1 MVTRHVQGESPLP
14 NNEPWPGPR
23 LVVHDEDDAQRA
35 EVEAFIGRVYARR
48 FGAQVRAFAPT
59 LVSLRDPLDGSILAA
74 AGYRSA
80 RQMPLFLERYLDEPV
95 ESLLA
100 AQAGAPLPSRD
111 GIFEVGH
118 LAADRSGEG
127 RRLIFLL
134 GPHLA
139 AEGAQWVV
147 STLTEELRHL
157 FVRLGIA
164 PLALSGDAF
173 AHWPLLAKGI
183 ANGTDPAHPD
193 YWGDVR
199 QKDQRLVELA
209 ALGFALRLAPQHL
222 WEPLSDAQKDNV
234 RRYLLTAR
242 ERNYADNN
250 WKFFRVM
257 VDMALAAGVVDLE
270 GLRRTL
276 E

>member
-1 MVTRHVQGESPLP
+1 MVTRYVQGQSPLP

-48 FGAQVRAFAPT
+48 FGAQVRSFAPT

-80 RQMPLFLERYLDEPV
+80 RQSPLFLERYLDAPV
-95 ESLLA
+95 ETQLA
-100 AQAGAPLPSRD
+100 AQSGAPLARRD

-118 LAADRSGEG
+118 LAADRAGEG

-164 PLALSGDAF
+164 PLALGRADPAV
-173 AHWPLLAKGI
+173 L
-183 ANGTDPAHPD
+183 GTDVAQ
-193 YWGDVR
+193 WGSYYDHRPVVLAGHLR
-199 QKDQRLVELA
+199 Q
-209 ALGFALRLAPQHL
+209 ALRLLA
-222 WEPLSDAQKDNV
+222 
-234 RRYLLTAR
+234 RRQPRPESLP
-242 ERNYADNN
+242 
-250 WKFFRVM
+250 
-257 VDMALAAGVVDLE
+257 
-270 GLRRTL
+270 
-276 E
+276 